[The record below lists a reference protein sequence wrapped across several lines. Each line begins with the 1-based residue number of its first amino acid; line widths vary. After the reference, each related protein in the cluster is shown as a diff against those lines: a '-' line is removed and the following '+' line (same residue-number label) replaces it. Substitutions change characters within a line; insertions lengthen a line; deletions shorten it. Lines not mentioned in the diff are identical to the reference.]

1 MKLKRKYLLAA
12 LVVLLLA
19 GWYAYREYNRRPADL
34 TSLKP
39 VDKMDALKLAAL
51 YETDESKANTLYL
64 GKAIDVSGT
73 IADIQNQQDTMINI
87 LLGDSDAMHKV
98 SCMMNMNYAA
108 EFKNYKPGDAVTI
121 RGICTGYLMDVE
133 LNRCVIINN

>member
-1 MKLKRKYLLAA
+1 MKRKKILLLIA
-12 LVVLLLA
+12 LVILLSG
-19 GWYAYREYNRRPADL
+19 GWYAYREYHRKPADL

-73 IADIQNQQDTMINI
+73 ITDIQNQQDTMINI

-108 EFKNYKPGDAVTI
+108 ELKNYKPGDAVTI

>member
-1 MKLKRKYLLAA
+1 MKRKKILL
-12 LVVLLLA
+12 LVVLAILLSG
-19 GWYAYREYNRRPADL
+19 GWYAFREYHRKPADL

-39 VDKMDALKLAAL
+39 VGRMDAVELAAL
-51 YETDESKANTLYL
+51 YETDESNANTLYL

-73 IADIQNQQDTMINI
+73 IVDIENHQDTMINI
-87 LLGDSDAMHKV
+87 LLGDKEAMHRV
-98 SCMMNMNYAA
+98 SCLMNMDHAA
-108 EFKNYKPGDAVTI
+108 AFKKYKPGDAVTI